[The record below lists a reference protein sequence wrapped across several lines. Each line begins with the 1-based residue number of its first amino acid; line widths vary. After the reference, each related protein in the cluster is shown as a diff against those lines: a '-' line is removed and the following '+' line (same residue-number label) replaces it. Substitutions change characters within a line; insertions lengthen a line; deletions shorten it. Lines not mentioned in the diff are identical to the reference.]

1 LRVLSAIYATLEIMR
16 LLLAPLLVISAC
28 SSPVPAIP
36 PIGERDAGNDGP
48 QQTAADVRIAAYNVN
63 LFFDTV
69 CDSTCAAA
77 DFEKVLTDAAF
88 KAKAKRVADALKTL
102 GADVVMLEEVEKE
115 ICLSAVQALA
125 PDYLYGAFGET
136 GFKGS
141 IDVGVLSKDPI
152 EKVIKHRGE
161 ALKLPSGR
169 VDRFTREF
177 LEVDLDHAGVK
188 YTVFVAH
195 FKSKSSDDPELRLAE
210 AEAARRIVLAR
221 AAAEPNRLLVMGGD
235 LNDGP
240 GSPPI
245 NALERADAAGQLTRV
260 ATRDLAAADQISF
273 RGGFKSAIDHLFV
286 PTALAERHRKG
297 STKVLGDTPTTG
309 LQGSD
314 HAAIV
319 ANFQVTP

>member
-1 LRVLSAIYATLEIMR
+1 MR
-16 LLLAPLLVISAC
+16 LLLASLLLFSAC
-28 SSPVPAIP
+28 SSPVPVLP
-36 PIGERDAGNDGP
+36 PGDRDAGPDGAP
-48 QQTAADVRIAAYNVN
+48 PTAADVRIAAYNVN

-69 CDSTCAAA
+69 CDSTCGTA
-77 DFEKVLTDAAF
+77 DFERVLTPAAF
-88 KAKAKRVADALKTL
+88 QAKAKRVADALKTL

-125 PDYLYGAFGET
+125 PGYLYGAFGET

-152 EKVIKHRGE
+152 EKVTKHRGE

-221 AAAEPNRLLVMGGD
+221 AAAEPTRLLVFGGD

-240 GSPPI
+240 GSPPL
-245 NALERADAAGQLTRV
+245 NALERADAAGQLLRV
-260 ATRDLAAADQISF
+260 ATRDLAPADQISF

-286 PTALAERHRKG
+286 PAVLAERHRKG
-297 STKVLGDTPTTG
+297 STKVVGDTQTTG